1 MINIFQV
8 ANIPGFVGN
17 RCIFV
22 YIMESMLLLEGSD
35 DDNNYNND
43 SNMSINTT
51 TSNDNN
57 TAIDD
62 DLISIGGL
70 SIQRIDEAIR

>member
-1 MINIFQV
+1 M

-22 YIMESMLLLEGSD
+22 YIMESMLLLEGN
-35 DDNNYNND
+35 DDNNNYNNYGND

-51 TSNDNN
+51 TAN
-57 TAIDD
+57 DD

-70 SIQRIDEAIR
+70 SIQRIDEAIRWL